1 MDIRFFNSLDDAMG
15 WQHILLQD
23 NCPDEAVYFVHS
35 FMAVPTDPMH
45 RIADCLY
52 GGHKI
57 FATIAETISP
67 AVSFTQRRVVKS
79 VRTFYAALYCN
90 EDISFDYRT
99 HWPQV
104 AIWLLPQFVQRRV
117 LTCHGYGRPI
127 PQTQLV

>member
-57 FATIAETISP
+57 SATIARDHITGCQFHPEKSGEVGLNIL
-67 AVSFTQRRVVKS
+67 RR
-79 VRTFYAALYCN
+79 FIL
-90 EDISFDYRT
+90 
-99 HWPQV
+99 Q
-104 AIWLLPQFVQRRV
+104 
-117 LTCHGYGRPI
+117 
-127 PQTQLV
+127 